1 MPSALVTGGTGF
13 IASRLVPALLDGG
26 WEVRACGRRPR
37 PPASGAERPGGMVE
51 AVDYRRAD
59 LADDHQ
65 DLRPLFDGVTH
76 LFHLAGA
83 SSSQSSQ
90 EEMERSNV
98 AGTARLLAAA
108 PPGLERVVH
117 MSSTSVYGEEEQLPV
132 PVTEDVEPHPSRGY
146 GKAKWQGEQVVWDH
160 GRRGLPVTVLR
171 PVSVHGPGSI
181 KLLAS
186 VILDVAVERY
196 AGNTRLPVPTPAIE
210 QRLVHVDDLIG
221 ACLHL
226 AVHGAAVGR
235 AFNVVSGVYPTSQ
248 DVAALV
254 AAEFDMEVDVVD
266 DPDAGPSYDERA
278 EVRERMLAEGMEP
291 HILLTEQRF
300 RFMRK
305 ANRNN
310 RLSIDALLGTGF
322 RPALADVATAVRT
335 DVAWY
340 RQHHWII

>member
-1 MPSALVTGGTGF
+1 MATALVTGGTGF

-26 WEVRACGRRPR
+26 WEVRTCGRRPR
-37 PPASGAERPGGMVE
+37 PDSLPEAAEYRQ
-51 AVDYRRAD
+51 VDLTGDD
-59 LADDHQ
+59 LG
-65 DLRPLFDGVTH
+65 PLFDGVTH

-98 AGTARLLAAA
+98 DGTARLLAAA
-108 PPGLERVVH
+108 PDGRLDRALY
-117 MSSTSVYGEEEQLPV
+117 MSSTSVYGEEVQLPV
-132 PVTEDVEPHPSRGY
+132 PVTEDVEPRPSRGY
-146 GKAKWQGEQVVWDH
+146 GKAKWQAEQVVWDH
-160 GRRGLPVTVLR
+160 GRKGMPVTVLR

-186 VILDVAVERY
+186 VILDVAIERH
-196 AGNTRLPVPTPAIE
+196 AGNTRLPVPEPAIE
-210 QRLVHVDDLIG
+210 QRLVHVDDLVG

-226 AVHGAAVGR
+226 AGHDGAVGR
-235 AFNVVSGVYPTSQ
+235 AFNVVSGVYPSSHEI
-248 DVAALV
+248 AALV

-278 EVRERMLAEGMEP
+278 EERERMLAEGMEP
-291 HILLTEQRF
+291 HILLTEERF

-322 RPALADVATAVRT
+322 RLERADLATAVGS
-335 DVAWY
+335 DVTWY
-340 RQHHWII
+340 RQHRWIV

>member
-13 IASRLVPALLDGG
+13 IATRLVPAMIDAG
-26 WEVRACGRRPR
+26 WQVRTCGRRPR
-37 PPASGAERPGGMVE
+37 PDTLPE
-51 AVDYRRAD
+51 AVDYRRVD
-59 LADDHQ
+59 LADEAD
-65 DLRPLFDGVTH
+65 DLDPLFDGVTH

-98 AGTARLLAAA
+98 TGTARLLDAV
-108 PPGLERVVH
+108 PDGRLERALY
-117 MSSTSVYGEEEQLPV
+117 MSSTSVYGEEVQLPV
-132 PVTEDVEPHPSRGY
+132 PVTEDVEPQPSRGY
-146 GKAKWQGEQVVWDH
+146 GKAKWAAEQVVWEH
-160 GRRGLPVTVLR
+160 GGKGLPVTVLR

-186 VILDVAVERY
+186 VILDVAIERY
-196 AGNTRLPVPTPAIE
+196 AGDTRLPVPEPAIE
-210 QRLVHVDDLIG
+210 QRLVHVDDLIS

-226 AVHGAAVGR
+226 AGHDDAVGR
-235 AFNVVSGVYPTSQ
+235 TFNVVSGVYPTSHEI
-248 DVAALV
+248 AGLV
-254 AAEFDMEVDVVD
+254 AAEFGMEVDVVD

-278 EVRERMLAEGMEP
+278 AARERMLAEGMEP
-291 HILLTEQRF
+291 HILLTEDRF

-305 ANRNN
+305 ANKNN

-322 RPALADVATAVRT
+322 RPAHADVATAVST

-340 RQHHWII
+340 REHRWVV

>member
-1 MPSALVTGGTGF
+1 MQSALVTGGTGF
-13 IASRLVPALLDGG
+13 IASRLVPALVENG
-26 WEVRACGRRPR
+26 WEVRTCGRRPR
-37 PPASGAERPGGMVE
+37 PDSLPD
-51 AVDYRRAD
+51 AVDYRQAD
-59 LADDHQ
+59 LAEDE
-65 DLRPLFDGVTH
+65 LAPLFDGVSH
-76 LFHLAGA
+76 VFHLAGA
-83 SSSQSSQ
+83 SSSQWSQ

-98 AGTARLLAAA
+98 EGTARLLAAA
-108 PPGLERVVH
+108 PSGQLDRMLY
-117 MSSTSVYGEEEQLPV
+117 MSSTSVYGEEVQLPV
-132 PVTEDVEPHPSRGY
+132 PVTEDVEPQPSRGY
-146 GKAKWQGEQVVWDH
+146 GKAKWEGEQVVWDH
-160 GRRGLPVTVLR
+160 GGKGLPVTVLR

-196 AGNTRLPVPTPAIE
+196 AGHTQLPVPTPAIE
-210 QRLVHVDDLIG
+210 QRLVHVDDLVG

-226 AVHGAAVGR
+226 AEHDGAAGR
-235 AFNVVSGVYPTSQ
+235 AFNVVSGVYPSSHEIAG
-248 DVAALV
+248 VV

-266 DPDAGPSYDERA
+266 DPDAGLSYDERA

-291 HILLTEQRF
+291 HILLTEERF

-322 RPALADVATAVRT
+322 KLQSADVATAIAD

-340 RQHHWII
+340 RRHRWII

>member
-13 IASRLVPALLDGG
+13 IASRLVPALLDDG
-26 WEVRACGRRPR
+26 WEVRTCGRRPR
-37 PPASGAERPGGMVE
+37 PDTLAE
-51 AVDYRRAD
+51 AADYRRAD
-59 LADDHQ
+59 LADEAE
-65 DLRPLFDGVTH
+65 DLGPLFDGVTH

-98 AGTARLLAAA
+98 EGTARLLDAA
-108 PPGLERVVH
+108 PEGRLERALY

-132 PVTEDVEPHPSRGY
+132 PVTEDVEPRPSRGY
-146 GKAKWQGEQVVWDH
+146 GKAKWGAEQVVWEH
-160 GRRGLPVTVLR
+160 GRKGLPVTVLR

-186 VILDVAVERY
+186 VILDAAIERY
-196 AGNTRLPVPTPAIE
+196 AGDTRLPVPAPAIE

-226 AVHGAAVGR
+226 AAHDGAAGR
-235 AFNVVSGVYPTSQ
+235 AFNVVSGVYPSSHEI
-248 DVAALV
+248 AGLV
-254 AAEFDMEVDVVD
+254 AAEFGMEVDVVD
-266 DPDAGPSYDERA
+266 DPDAGPSYDERKA
-278 EVRERMLAEGMEP
+278 VRERMLADGMEP
-291 HILLTEQRF
+291 HILLTEERF

-305 ANRNN
+305 TNKNN

-322 RPALADVATAVRT
+322 ELASADVPTAVAT

-340 RQHHWII
+340 REHNWVL